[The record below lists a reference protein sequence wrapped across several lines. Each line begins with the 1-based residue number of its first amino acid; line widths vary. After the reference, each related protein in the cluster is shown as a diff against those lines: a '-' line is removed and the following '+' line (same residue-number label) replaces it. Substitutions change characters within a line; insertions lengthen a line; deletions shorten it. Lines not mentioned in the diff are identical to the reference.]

1 MRNALIAAVLASS
14 AACSADD
21 PKAASEANFVAAL
34 NRHYGYRLKCV
45 RVGEKADEDGVIAE
59 VMASGLGRN
68 RSVPK
73 LDALAGQG
81 LLAVETVAVEVPNF
95 RSGRTDTEEARRY
108 RLTEAGR
115 VALRPEGQ
123 RSGFGRSASEFCYGR
138 RDVVAVTGF
147 TEPADVMGVRVTSV
161 SYEYDL
167 ADVPDWARAKMIASA
182 FPEVGEALEGT
193 KSASDDLVLTNAGWV
208 HHRDAP

>member
-21 PKAASEANFVAAL
+21 PKSVSEANFVSAL
-34 NRHYGYRLKCV
+34 NQHYGDRRECV
-45 RVGEKADEDGVIAE
+45 RVGEKADKDGVIAE
-59 VMASGLGRN
+59 LMVSDLDLN
-68 RSVPK
+68 RSAPR

-81 LLAVETVAVEVPNF
+81 LLTIETIAVDVPNF
-95 RSGRTDTEEARRY
+95 MSGRTDTEEARRY

-115 VALRPEGQ
+115 SAIRPEGH

-138 RDVVAVTGF
+138 RDVVAVTNF
-147 TEPADVMGVRVTSV
+147 TEPADVIGVRATSV

-167 ADVPDWARAKMIASA
+167 ADVRDWARAETISRA
-182 FPEVGEALEGT
+182 FPEIAKALEGT
-193 KSASDDLVLTNAGWV
+193 KSDSDDLVLTNAGWV